1 MPDNKII
8 KKLTEK
14 QTQKYE
20 ELEADYKK
28 LYKELG
34 VLEIEGKELKK
45 EIKSIIDKAKI
56 KNILQDILNQPD

>member
-14 QTQKYE
+14 QRQKYE
-20 ELEADYKK
+20 ELEAVYKK